1 MFNNHGFDKDEIA
14 IPDAINNC
22 NIISFNSVIISW
34 HFNLHASICIISN
47 SCYLSDYI
55 KNVIAMHAS
64 QVKQFLPLKETHW

>member
-14 IPDAINNC
+14 IHNC

-64 QVKQFLPLKETHW
+64 QVNQLLPLKEFLTW